1 MIMLTIIYWMSGLP
15 PQLWRFG
22 LFASIGLMTSLIAEG
37 MGLAIGMTFSITV
50 SKKVTFGTNVSKR
63 GCSGKYLTLPP
74 DDVTTV
80 RDIYYR
86 VVHSNGRLLP

>member
-15 PQLWRFG
+15 TQLWRFG

-50 SKKVTFGTNVSKR
+50 SKKRKEIFNSDASKHFSFTFLIT
-63 GCSGKYLTLPP
+63 
-74 DDVTTV
+74 
-80 RDIYYR
+80 
-86 VVHSNGRLLP
+86 